1 MRKERENKRSPI
13 WIRPGPSDQ
22 KVPMHGSCLAGFAP
36 DWVSTVPAVVSVI
49 GGAPGFAAP
58 VRHHAVVAVVPTQSA
73 R

>member
-1 MRKERENKRSPI
+1 
-13 WIRPGPSDQ
+13 
-22 KVPMHGSCLAGFAP
+22 MHGSCLAKFAH
-36 DWVSTVPAVVSVI
+36 DLVGASPAAVSVI